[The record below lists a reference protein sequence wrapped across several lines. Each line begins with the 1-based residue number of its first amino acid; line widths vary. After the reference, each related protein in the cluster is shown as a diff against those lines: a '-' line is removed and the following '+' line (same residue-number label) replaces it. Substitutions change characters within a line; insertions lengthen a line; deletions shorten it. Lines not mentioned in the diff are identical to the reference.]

1 MSEEINEFTFEYF
14 KYHYG
19 CEWDTDEFLGWD
31 EVWICIEQLYG
42 HLQAENKHLRE
53 ALEAT
58 QNALDENT
66 ILLQAERGQ
75 LIDDIEQALQKDQ

>member
-42 HLQAENKHLRE
+42 HLQAENKRLRE
-53 ALEAT
+53 ALEEIASS
-58 QNALDENT
+58 QE
-66 ILLQAERGQ
+66 ILTKIAKQS
-75 LIDDIEQALQKDQ
+75 LQKGQ